1 MKNNEW
7 YFEIEKI
14 LMIIKHYFTTNGVKN
29 DVWWT
34 LIWVN
39 NCLKKYVKNENVLF
53 LFFKYYLLLKNVKNG
68 EEYKENV
75 ILKIWKFLCSKINLS
90 DVEWIKK
97 KLKKHYG
104 FVMVRRDFL
113 REIGVWWI
121 SKKVVNFFIFLYFF
135 IFLPNFYTPLVTFYN
150 IFLFIFKF
158 RLFIWVAASKT

>member
-7 YFEIEKI
+7 YFEIEKN
-14 LMIIKHYFTTNGVKN
+14 LMIIKHYFTSNGVKN

-68 EEYKENV
+68 EEYKEN
-75 ILKIWKFLCSKINLS
+75 IFTKKFTFLCSKTNLS

-97 KLKKHYG
+97 DEMHFD
-104 FVMVRRDFL
+104 FVNEGSQRFLAWNWGVVDF
-113 REIGVWWI
+113 
-121 SKKVVNFFIFLYFF
+121 
-135 IFLPNFYTPLVTFYN
+135 
-150 IFLFIFKF
+150 
-158 RLFIWVAASKT
+158 